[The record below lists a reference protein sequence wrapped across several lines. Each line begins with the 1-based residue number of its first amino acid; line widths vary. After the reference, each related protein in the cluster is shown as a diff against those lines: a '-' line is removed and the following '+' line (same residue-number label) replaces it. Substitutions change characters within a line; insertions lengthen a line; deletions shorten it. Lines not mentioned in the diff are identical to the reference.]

1 MPFFKFLPLFLLSL
15 TFLFLPGNSYYE
27 TLNLTP
33 AASKTASFEG
43 FPSLPPL
50 PQKRLNLPI
59 SLSAK
64 ASLLLDYSSGVVFWR
79 QNEEEKLPPASLT
92 KLITALIVL
101 EEMDKEQVVTINRV
115 ENYGQVMG
123 LTAGERMKVGDLL
136 KALLIFSAND
146 AAYALADAYPGG
158 REAFI
163 NRANVRV
170 QELGLKNT
178 HFVNPNGEDN
188 PNHYSTAWDLARL
201 AQRLWR
207 FEEFRQIVS
216 QNQTLVCDVNGL
228 TCHSLYTTD
237 DLLGQFPGLV
247 GGKTGFTEQAG
258 ECFLSFWETD
268 GVQLLSVILGSG
280 DRFGDTQKLLQW
292 GLASFDYSPV
302 EAVSFIQEDSIAGR

>member
-1 MPFFKFLPLFLLSL
+1 MRFLKFLPLFLLGI

-33 AASKTASFEG
+33 AAPKKGAAET
-43 FPSLPPL
+43 PPTLPPL
-50 PQKRLNLPI
+50 PQKRLPLPL

-64 ASLLLDYSSGVVFWR
+64 ASLLLDYSSGVVLWR

-92 KLITALIVL
+92 KLMTALIVL
-101 EEMDKEQVVTINRV
+101 EEMDPEQIITVGNV

-123 LTAGERMKVGDLL
+123 LLTDEQIRVGDLL
-136 KALLIFSAND
+136 EALLIFSAND

-158 REAFI
+158 RQVFI
-163 NRANVRV
+163 SRANVRA

-188 PNHYSTAWDLARL
+188 PNHYSTARDLARL

-216 QNQTLVCDVNGL
+216 QSQKTVCAVNGL
-228 TCHSLYTTD
+228 ACHSLSTTD
-237 DLLGQFPGLV
+237 ALLGQFPGLI

-258 ECFLSFWETD
+258 ECFLSFWELD
-268 GVQLLSVILGSG
+268 GIKLLSVVLGSS

-292 GLASFDYSPV
+292 GLASFAYSPV
-302 EAVSFIQEDSIAGR
+302 EAVSFIQEGSRAGK

>member
-1 MPFFKFLPLFLLSL
+1 MRFLKFLPLFLLGL

-33 AASKTASFEG
+33 AAPKKQTAETL
-43 FPSLPPL
+43 PALPPL
-50 PQKRLNLPI
+50 PQKRLVLPL

-64 ASLLLDYSSGVVFWR
+64 ASLLVDYSSGVFLWR
-79 QNEEEKLPPASLT
+79 QSEEEKLPPASLT
-92 KLITALIVL
+92 KLMTALIVL
-101 EEMDKEQVVTINRV
+101 EEMDPEQIVTVGNV

-123 LTAGERMKVGDLL
+123 LVAGEQLKVGDLL
-136 KALLIFSAND
+136 EALLIFSAND

-158 REAFI
+158 RKVFI
-163 NRANVRV
+163 DRANVRA

-188 PNHYSTAWDLARL
+188 PNHYSTARDLARL

-207 FEEFRQIVS
+207 FEEFRQIIS
-216 QNQTLVCDVNGL
+216 QDQKTVCAVNGL
-228 TCHSLYTTD
+228 VCHSLSTTD
-237 DLLGQFPGLV
+237 ALLGQFPGLV

-258 ECFLSFWETD
+258 ECFLSFWEVD
-268 GVQLLSVILGSG
+268 GVRLLSVVLGSG

-292 GLASFDYSPV
+292 GLASFNYSPV
-302 EAVSFIQEDSIAGR
+302 EAVSFIQEGSRADK

>member
-1 MPFFKFLPLFLLSL
+1 MKKYNFLPLFLLSL

-33 AASKTASFEG
+33 ATTKELG
-43 FPSLPPL
+43 GGIFPSLPPL
-50 PQKRLNLPI
+50 PQKRLEMPI
-59 SLSAK
+59 TLSAK

-101 EEMDKEQVVTINRV
+101 EEMDKEQVITVNRV

-123 LTAGERMKVGDLL
+123 LTVGEQIKAGDLL

-163 NRANVRV
+163 SRANVRV

-216 QNQTLVCDVNGL
+216 QSQTLVCDVNGL
-228 TCHSLYTTD
+228 VCHSLYTTD
-237 DLLGQFPGLV
+237 ELLGEFPGLV
-247 GGKTGFTEQAG
+247 GGKTGFTESAG
-258 ECFLSFWETD
+258 ECFLSFWELN
-268 GVQLLSVILGSG
+268 GVRLLSVVLGSN

-292 GLASFDYSPV
+292 GLASFAYSPV
-302 EAVSFIQEDSIAGR
+302 EAVSFIQEESIAGR

>member
-33 AASKTASFEG
+33 AAAKTASFEG
-43 FPSLPPL
+43 FPSLPSL

-64 ASLLLDYSSGVVFWR
+64 ASLLLDYSSERFFGGKMKKKNYRRF
-79 QNEEEKLPPASLT
+79 LT

-123 LTAGERMKVGDLL
+123 LTVGEQMKVGDLL
-136 KALLIFSAND
+136 EGAFNFSAND

-158 REAFI
+158 REALLTAPMPGPRI
-163 NRANVRV
+163 R
-170 QELGLKNT
+170 LKNT

-216 QNQTLVCDVNGL
+216 QNQTLVCDVSGL
-228 TCHSLYTTD
+228 VCHPLYTTD
-237 DLLGQFPGLV
+237 ELLGEFPGLV

-258 ECFLSFWETD
+258 ECFLSFWELD
-268 GVQLLSVILGSG
+268 GVRLLSVVLGSG

-292 GLASFDYSPV
+292 GLTSFDYSPV